1 MSPVISLRGLHKSY
15 GESEAVKATDLDVG
29 SGEIFGLLGPN
40 GAGKSTMINMLC
52 SMLPPT
58 GGTASVAGHD
68 VLRDAHEVRRNIGL
82 VFQASTL
89 DLYLTAEQNLRFHAD
104 LYGIPRPRVEER
116 IRRVLEV
123 VGLWE
128 RRGDRAFTYSGGM
141 RRRLEIARG
150 LMHSPRVLFLDEPT
164 VGLDPQT
171 RQAIWNHVRELHE
184 SEGVTVFM
192 TTHYLDEAENC
203 DRIAIMDDGAIVT
216 LAPPQEL
223 KAAVGEDRV
232 LLGTSDTSLTVRLL
246 RERFG
251 IEGVVS
257 DGTVTFTVPEGEA
270 FIPGLFAEPGMPI
283 TSLSVTRPS
292 LDDVFIHH
300 TGSSLRDAEAPQGER
315 PAIFVR

>member
-1 MSPVISLRGLHKSY
+1 MSAVISVRGLHKSY
-15 GESEAVKATDLDVG
+15 GDFEAVKATDLDVE

-58 GGTASVAGHD
+58 GGTAAIAGHD
-68 VLRDAHEVRRNIGL
+68 VLRAAHEVRRNIGL

-104 LYGIPRPRVEER
+104 LYGIPRSRVEER
-116 IRRVLEV
+116 IRRVLDV
-123 VGLWE
+123 VSLWD

-171 RQAIWNHVRELHE
+171 RNAIWNHVRELHE

-203 DRIAIMDDGAIVT
+203 DRIAIMDAGSIVT
-216 LAPPQEL
+216 LAPPSEL
-223 KAAVGEDRV
+223 KAAVGKDRV
-232 LLGTSDTSLTVRLL
+232 LLGTSDTVLTARLL
-246 RERFG
+246 LERFG
-251 IEGVVS
+251 IEAVS
-257 DGTVTFTVPEGEA
+257 ANGEVTFTVSEGEA
-270 FIPGLFAEPGMPI
+270 FIPRLFAEPGIPI
-283 TSLSVTRPS
+283 TSLRVTRPS

-300 TGSSLRDAEAPQGER
+300 TGSSLRDAESAQGDR
-315 PAIFVR
+315 PAVFVR